1 MNRSLPY
8 MLVVVMIIAVAPAF
22 AGGKA
27 TQMWRCEL
35 DDDATEEQVVKAAQ
49 EWLAAA
55 KTMKG
60 GKNLEAYI
68 YFPVA
73 VNNLPDTDLLFV
85 VSAPSFK
92 EWGTFWDG
100 YKGSPVAKLDKAN
113 RDFIVAPNS
122 GLWESNKVKP
132 PAGSSASTTA
142 MKATQMWKCELDD
155 DATEEQVED
164 AARKWLAAAKTMDG
178 GKNFEAYVYFPVAVN
193 ASGEHD
199 LIFVVRA
206 PTFKEW
212 GTFWDGYK
220 GSPVAKLDKANR
232 DFIVAP
238 NSALWESIKV
248 GTTKTARVGTTKSAK
263 VATKK

>member
-1 MNRSLPY
+1 MNRNLPWMFVAV
-8 MLVVVMIIAVAPAF
+8 MLIAVAPAF

-35 DDDATEEQVVKAAQ
+35 DDDATEEQVVEAAH

-60 GKNLEAYI
+60 GKNLEASI

-73 VNNLPDTDLLFV
+73 VNNLPHTDLLFV
-85 VSAPSFK
+85 VSAPTFE

-100 YKGSPVAKLDKAN
+100 YKDSPAAKLDKAH

-122 GLWESNKVKP
+122 ALWESIKVKL
-132 PAGSSASTTA
+132 PAGSAAPTSD
-142 MKATQMWKCELDD
+142 MKATQMWRCELDD
-155 DATEEQVED
+155 DATEEQVVE
-164 AARKWLAAAKTMDG
+164 AAQKWLAAARKMDG
-178 GKNFEAYVYFPVAVN
+178 CANLQASVHFPVAVN
-193 ASGEHD
+193 ANGEHD
-199 LIFVVRA
+199 LIFVVQA

-220 GSPVAKLDKANR
+220 GSEVAKLDKANR
-232 DFIVAP
+232 DFIIAP

-248 GTTKTARVGTTKSAK
+248 GTTK
-263 VATKK
+263 